1 MRTILLSAR
10 VFTTMCTEISS
21 TTISMEEKT
30 IERESKVFEAIGK
43 RL

>member
-1 MRTILLSAR
+1 
-10 VFTTMCTEISS
+10 MCTEISS
-21 TTISMEEKT
+21 TTISMEEDA